1 MKPKIIKSFL
11 PKSDF
16 DNIQSL
22 VIKDN
27 FPWYYSP
34 KISGVNSENKNYHYF
49 IHLLFCNGQVNS
61 TYFKYFE
68 SILDKLKIKKL
79 YRMKLNFYH
88 YTDKLV
94 VHYPHVDYIEDEI
107 RHHKGCIIS
116 LNTCDGFTIIEN
128 KTKKGFRVKSVKNQA
143 LLFDPT
149 VPHSSTSCTDSK
161 ARINININYE

>member
-11 PKSDF
+11 PKIDF
-16 DNIQSL
+16 NSVEKL
-22 VIKDN
+22 VTKDN

-34 KISGVNSENKNYHYF
+34 NISGINSENKNYHYF

-68 SILDKLKIKKL
+68 SILNKLKIKKL

-88 YTDKLV
+88 NTQKLII
-94 VHYPHVDYIEDEI
+94 HHPHVDYIENEV
-107 RHHKGCIIS
+107 RPHKGCILS

-143 LLFDPT
+143 LIFDPT